1 MPKAVQIGVGVGG
14 VHFKSE
20 EENTLVFKMMA
31 LIGGVCTKH
40 GALIKRCS
48 SEGCTNQAK
57 RRGLCV
63 KHGAKV
69 KRCSIEGC
77 TKSSS
82 EKRVS
87 VRHGAKLAKKKYTK
101 VLFLYPRV
109 RVSCAACIAKTAQ
122 DRHLI

>member
-1 MPKAVQIGVGVGG
+1 MHEPSRSRGV
-14 VHFKSE
+14 
-20 EENTLVFKMMA
+20 
-31 LIGGVCTKH
+31 
-40 GALIKRCS
+40 
-48 SEGCTNQAK
+48 
-57 RRGLCV
+57 CV
-63 KHGAKV
+63 KHGAKI

-82 EKRVS
+82 EKWVS

-109 RVSCAACIAKTAQ
+109 RAVSCAACIAKTAQ